1 MIEFTNLKVKS
12 YYNTPFSHNFIPII
26 NKPTRAANHNVTII
40 DHILK
45 HSFDSKIDTGIS
57 KVDISDH
64 FSIFFTSKSRN
75 VKTSRDPVFVTKHD
89 INLFT
94 LSLLKE
100 ILLKVSWGLLLTI
113 KDLN

>member
-64 FSIFFTSKSRN
+64 FSIFSPPNQEMLKQAGIRC
-75 VKTSRDPVFVTKHD
+75 
-89 INLFT
+89 
-94 LSLLKE
+94 LLQN
-100 ILLKVSWGLLLTI
+100 TI
-113 KDLN
+113 